1 MAEGPKQ
8 QPSWIRLSGLGI
20 EMVAALGLFLL
31 VGYWWDRHFGTSW
44 GMVIWGV
51 VGLVGIMYN
60 LIRQSL
66 RAFKDAGN
74 GQRTTDSDEKR

>member
-1 MAEGPKQ
+1 MAQDPKQ
-8 QPSWIRLSGLGI
+8 QASWVKLSGIGI

-51 VGLVGIMYN
+51 VGLVGTLYN
-60 LIRQSL
+60 LIRKSL

-74 GQRTTDSDEKR
+74 GRRTTDSDKRR

>member
-1 MAEGPKQ
+1 MAEDPKQ

-66 RAFKDAGN
+66 RAFKDAGD